1 MLRLRPFWRIAIA
14 ACGLLAPCASAQRY
28 NFKFYGEDEGL
39 KNLAVQ
45 AVLQDR
51 TGFLWV
57 GTQDGLYR
65 YDGNHFTAFTSRDG
79 LPGTRVNALYEDA
92 AGTLWVSTGRGLA
105 RRTHDRFESIA
116 LNGRTVIGRQGIAA
130 DRSGHLYLATDLGL
144 AIGDISKSGVAFRP
158 ADRRAL
164 TEHREAVSV
173 YTDASSVVWFGCG
186 RHLCQLS
193 QQTVTEFGA
202 AQGLPQDR
210 WDAILGD
217 LDGNLW
223 VRSATAL
230 YLRHRGT
237 ERFELQPGLAEST
250 NTFPTMALDAS
261 GRLLAPT
268 NRGLMRQ
275 ADTGWDSIDAEQGV
289 TSNDIS
295 TVFQDREGSIWLG
308 LLGSGLARWLGYG
321 EWQSWT
327 AHDGLSRESVWSIT
341 RDGNGRMWV
350 GTQFGLN
357 YAEEKGG
364 RLTWKRLPVEGL
376 EMVRALATNP
386 DGTLW
391 IGGEPGGLRQFDPRS
406 KQIRTVGK
414 TDGLP
419 IGGIRSVMVDRRGL
433 VWVSANTGLFRSR
446 APVRYP
452 GSAEFEQQFP
462 PGTRQDE
469 KFLNTIEDP
478 GGQVWAAGDFGL
490 ARWSEGVWTRYTKSD
505 GLRADAVA
513 QVAADAD
520 GSIWAGYRDAFGVS
534 RLSFHNRREKPE
546 VTDYSAVNGLRS
558 DKTLFLGFDSDARL
572 WVGTDRGADVFD
584 HLAWRHYGRSEG
596 LIWGDCNTNAF
607 FAEPGGVWIGTS
619 RGLSRFHPAAVAPP
633 NVPPTVVFTSVKFG
647 EFEGD
652 LKPPAE
658 IPYRD
663 NSLRVE
669 FAALTFVQESS
680 VLFRYR
686 IKNRASAWVET
697 SERELN
703 YPNLSPGDYILEIEG
718 RNAQGLWS
726 AEPARLSFQ
735 VLTPW
740 WYSGWFRIASALL
753 ALVFVRLLWRRR
765 TYRLED
771 EKVRLEVAVAHRT
784 QQLFEEKQRV
794 LEEKARTEQ
803 ENAVVQK
810 QKQEIERLLVDAK
823 QSNHLKSEFLAN
835 MSHEIRTPMNG
846 VIGMTDLALATS
858 LTAEQREYLEMS
870 RLSAHSLL
878 ELLND
883 ILDFSKIEAGRLEV
897 NPIEFSLRQCL
908 AESSSIL
915 RFMAQQKRLSLDV
928 RVDDAVPDRLIG
940 DPLRLRQILTNL
952 LGNAI
957 KFTVEGGVGLLVETA
972 SGMTSAA
979 ADEAASGVTLRFS
992 VCDTGIGIPAAQQHV
1007 IFEAFRQA
1015 DGSTTRKYGGTG
1027 LGLAICSRL
1036 ATLMGGVIGVE
1047 SEAGRG
1053 STFRFTSR
1061 FQIASE
1067 AALPAELRP
1076 VDGLSLQN
1084 MMEAV
1089 GTTCGR
1095 LPVNLSVLL
1104 AEDNLINQHLVKRLL
1119 EKRGHSVTVTGSG
1132 REALECVVTGS
1143 FDVIVMDVQMPDMD
1157 GLQASALIRELEKRR
1172 GTYTPILALTAHTMT
1187 GDRERCLAAGMDQ
1200 FINKPIDAER
1210 FVEVVE
1216 AAAVGGRPGAP
1227 VAPVEYAVASL
1238 MPTPSVRRRPS
1249 SLPYAPVVRE

>member
-1 MLRLRPFWRIAIA
+1 MLPLRPIWLMALVASCLA
-14 ACGLLAPCASAQRY
+14 APSALAQRY
-28 NFKFYGEDEGL
+28 NFKFYGEEEGL

-51 TGFLWV
+51 AGFLWV

-79 LPGTRVNALYEDA
+79 LPGTRIEALYESAD
-92 AGTLWVSTGRGLA
+92 GTLWISTGRGLA
-105 RRTHDRFESIA
+105 RRAHERFESVT
-116 LNGRTVIGRQGIAA
+116 LSGRTVIGRQGISS
-130 DRSGHLYLATDLGL
+130 DRNGHLYLATDRGL
-144 AIGDISKSGVAFRP
+144 AIGDISKPGVLIEP
-158 ADRRAL
+158 AGLAQAG
-164 TEHREAVSV
+164 HGAAVSV
-173 YTDASSVVWFGCG
+173 YTDASGLVWFGCG
-186 RHLCQLS
+186 LNLCQWNNRTTTDVS
-193 QQTVTEFGA
+193 A
-202 AQGLPQDR
+202 AQGLPPAR

-217 LDGNLW
+217 LEGNLW

-230 YLRHRGT
+230 YLRRNGSA
-237 ERFELQPGLAEST
+237 RFELQAGLAEST
-250 NTFPTMALDAS
+250 NTFPTMALDP
-261 GRLLAPT
+261 GGHLLAPT

-275 ADTGWDSIDAEQGV
+275 AATGWELIDAEQGI

-295 TVFQDREGSIWLG
+295 AVFQDREGSVWLG

-327 AHDGLSRESVWSIT
+327 AHEGLSRESVWSIA
-341 RDGNGRMWV
+341 RDGSRRMWV

-357 YAEEKGG
+357 YAEEKDG
-364 RLTWKRLPVEGL
+364 RLLWKQLPVGGL
-376 EMVRALATNP
+376 EMVRALAANP
-386 DGTLW
+386 DGALW
-391 IGGEPGGLRQFDPRS
+391 IGGEPGGLRQFNPRS
-406 KQIRTVGK
+406 KQIRTFGK
-414 TDGLP
+414 AEGLP
-419 IGGIRSVMVDRRGL
+419 IGGVRSVMVDHHGL

-446 APVRYP
+446 AAIP
-452 GSAEFEQQFP
+452 SASDATFEQQFP
-462 PGTRQDE
+462 PGSRADE
-469 KFLNTIEDP
+469 KFLKIIEDAR
-478 GGQVWAAGDFGL
+478 GQVWAAGDSGL

-505 GLRADAVA
+505 GLRSDGVA
-513 QVAADAD
+513 QLAEDAD
-520 GSIWAGYRDAFGVS
+520 GSIWAGYRDAFGIS
-534 RLSFHNRREKPE
+534 RLNFPSRGGRPL
-546 VTDYSAVNGLRS
+546 VTDYNSVNGLRS
-558 DKTLFLGFDSDARL
+558 DKTLFLGFDPDGRL
-572 WVGTDRGADVFD
+572 WVGTDRGVDVFD
-584 HLAWRHYGRSEG
+584 HAVWRHYGRSDG

-607 FAEPGGVWIGTS
+607 FAESSGVWIGTS
-619 RGLSRFHPAAVAPP
+619 RGLSRFHSAAVAPP
-633 NVPPTVVFTSVKFG
+633 NVPPPVVFTSVKFG
-647 EFEGD
+647 DLEGD
-652 LKPPAE
+652 LAPPAE

-663 NSLRVE
+663 NSLHVR

-686 IKNRASAWVET
+686 IKNRAKTWVET

-703 YPNLSPGDYILEIEG
+703 YPNLSPGDYTLEVEA

-740 WYSGWFRIASALL
+740 WYSWWFRVAAALL
-753 ALVFVRLLWRRR
+753 ALVFVRLLWQRR
-765 TYRLED
+765 TFRLED
-771 EKVRLEVAVAHRT
+771 DKMRLEVAVAQRT
-784 QQLFEEKQRV
+784 QQLSEEKLRV

-823 QSNHLKSEFLAN
+823 QSNQLKSEFLAN

-897 NPIEFSLRQCL
+897 NPIEFSLRQCIS
-908 AESSSIL
+908 EGSRIF
-915 RFMAQQKRLSLDV
+915 RFMAQQKNLSFETCI
-928 RVDDAVPDRLIG
+928 DDAVPDRLVG

-957 KFTVEGGVGLLVETA
+957 KFTMQGRVELLVEAEPGELANIT
-972 SGMTSAA
+972 
-979 ADEAASGVTLRFS
+979 TLRFS
-992 VCDTGIGIPAAQQHV
+992 VSDTGIGIPAAHQRM

-1036 ATLMGGVIGVE
+1036 VDLMGGTISVD
-1047 SEAGRG
+1047 SEQGHG

-1061 FQIASE
+1061 FQLAPE
-1067 AALPAELRP
+1067 AALPAEMRP
-1076 VDGLSLQN
+1076 VDSISLQN
-1084 MMEAV
+1084 MLEAV
-1089 GTTCGR
+1089 GTSSGR
-1095 LPVNLSVLL
+1095 LPVKLSVLL
-1104 AEDNLINQHLVKRLL
+1104 AEDNIINQHLVKRLL
-1119 EKRGHSVTVTGSG
+1119 EKRGHVVTVTGSG
-1132 REALECVVTGS
+1132 REALERVEMES
-1143 FDVIVMDVQMPDMD
+1143 FDVILMDVQMPNMD
-1157 GLQASALIRELEKRR
+1157 GLQASTRIREIEKQR
-1172 GTYTPILALTAHTMT
+1172 GTYTPILALTAHTMK

-1216 AAAVGGRPGAP
+1216 AAAVAGRPGTPATP
-1227 VAPVEYAVASL
+1227 VDHAKP
-1238 MPTPSVRRRPS
+1238 RR
-1249 SLPYAPVVRE
+1249 LPI

>member
-1 MLRLRPFWRIAIA
+1 MLRLRPVWLMALVACCVA
-14 ACGLLAPCASAQRY
+14 APSALAQRY
-28 NFKFYGEDEGL
+28 NFKFYGEEEGL

-51 TGFLWV
+51 AGFLWV

-79 LPGTRVNALYEDA
+79 LPGTRIEALYESAD
-92 AGTLWVSTGRGLA
+92 GTLWVSTGRGLA
-105 RRTHDRFESIA
+105 RRAHDRFDAVA
-116 LNGRTVIGRQGIAA
+116 LNGRTVIGRQGISS
-130 DRSGHLYLATDLGL
+130 DRNGHLYLATDAGL

-158 ADRRAL
+158 VGPPADLVQA
-164 TEHREAVSV
+164 EHGATVSV
-173 YTDASSVVWFGCG
+173 YTDASGVVWFGCG
-186 RHLCQLS
+186 LDLCELENR
-193 QQTVTEFGA
+193 TITDMGA
-202 AQGLPQDR
+202 KQGLPADR

-217 LDGNLW
+217 LEGNLW

-230 YLRHRGT
+230 YLRRNGSA
-237 ERFELQPGLAEST
+237 RFELQAGLAEST
-250 NTFPTMALDAS
+250 NTFPTMALDPA

-268 NRGLMRQ
+268 NRGLMRKT
-275 ADTGWDSIDAEQGV
+275 ATGWELIDAEQGI

-295 TVFQDREGSIWLG
+295 AVFQDREGSVWLG

-327 AHDGLSRESVWSIT
+327 AHEGLSRESVWSIT
-341 RDGNGRMWV
+341 RDGSGRMWV

-357 YAEEKGG
+357 YAEEKSG
-364 RLTWKRLPVEGL
+364 RLLWKQLPVAGL
-376 EMVRALATNP
+376 EMVRALAANP

-391 IGGEPGGLRQFDPRS
+391 IGGEPGGLRQFNPRGE
-406 KQIRTVGK
+406 QIRTFGK
-414 TDGLP
+414 SDGLP
-419 IGGIRSVMVDRRGL
+419 IGGVRSVMVDRHGL

-446 APVRYP
+446 APVRS
-452 GSAEFEQQFP
+452 GDKVEFEQQSP
-462 PGTRQDE
+462 PGSRADE
-469 KFLNTIEDP
+469 KFLKIIEDSR
-478 GGQVWAAGDFGL
+478 GQVWAAGDAGL

-505 GLRADAVA
+505 GLRSDGVA
-513 QVAADAD
+513 QLAADAD

-534 RLSFHNRREKPE
+534 RLTFHSGGLKPE
-546 VTDYSAVNGLRS
+546 VTDYSAANGLRS
-558 DKTLFLGFDSDARL
+558 DKTLFLGFDSDGRL
-572 WVGTDRGADVFD
+572 WVGTDRGVDVFD
-584 HLAWRHYGRSEG
+584 HAVWRHYGRSDG

-607 FAEPGGVWIGTS
+607 FAEPSGVWIGTS
-619 RGLSRFHPAAVAPP
+619 RGVSRFHSAAVAPP
-633 NVPPTVVFTSVKFG
+633 NVPPTVVFASVKFG
-647 EFEGD
+647 DLEGD
-652 LKPPAE
+652 LAAPAE

-663 NSLRVE
+663 NSLHVR

-686 IKNRASAWVET
+686 IKNRSRAWVET

-703 YPNLSPGDYILEIEG
+703 YPNLVPGDYTLEVEA
-718 RNAQGLWS
+718 RNAQGQWS

-740 WYSGWFRIASALL
+740 WYSWWFRVAAALL
-753 ALVFVRLLWRRR
+753 ALVLVRLLWQRR

-771 EKVRLEVAVAHRT
+771 EKMRLEVAVAQRT
-784 QQLFEEKQRV
+784 QQLSEEKQRV

-803 ENAVVQK
+803 ENSVVQK

-823 QSNHLKSEFLAN
+823 QSNRLKSEFLAN

-897 NPIEFSLRQCL
+897 NPIEFSLRQCI
-908 AESSSIL
+908 AEGSRIF
-915 RFMAQQKRLSLDV
+915 RFMAQQKNLSFDT
-928 RVDDAVPDRLIG
+928 RVEDAVVDRLIG

-957 KFTVEGGVGLLVETA
+957 KFTVQGRVELLVEADPAETA
-972 SGMTSAA
+972 N
-979 ADEAASGVTLRFS
+979 GVALRFS
-992 VCDTGIGIPAAQQHV
+992 VSDTGIGIPAQQQQM

-1036 ATLMGGVIGVE
+1036 VDLMGGTISVD
-1047 SEAGRG
+1047 SAQGRG

-1061 FQIASE
+1061 FQLAPE
-1067 AALPAELRP
+1067 AALPAEMRP
-1076 VDGLSLQN
+1076 VDSISLQN
-1084 MMEAV
+1084 MLGAV
-1089 GTTCGR
+1089 GITSGR
-1095 LPVNLSVLL
+1095 LPVKLAVLL
-1104 AEDNLINQHLVKRLL
+1104 AEDNIINQHLVKRLL

-1132 REALECVVTGS
+1132 REALERVAAES
-1143 FDVIVMDVQMPDMD
+1143 FDVIMMDVQMPDMD
-1157 GLQASALIRELEKRR
+1157 GLQASSRIREIEKQR
-1172 GTYTPILALTAHTMT
+1172 GTYTPILALTAHTMK

-1200 FINKPIDAER
+1200 FINKPIDAEH

-1216 AAAVGGRPGAP
+1216 AAAVDRRPGTPAAP
-1227 VAPVEYAVASL
+1227 VDYAE
-1238 MPTPSVRRRPS
+1238 PWRPPLKNS
-1249 SLPYAPVVRE
+1249 

>member
-1 MLRLRPFWRIAIA
+1 
-14 ACGLLAPCASAQRY
+14 
-28 NFKFYGEDEGL
+28 
-39 KNLAVQ
+39 
-45 AVLQDR
+45 
-51 TGFLWV
+51 
-57 GTQDGLYR
+57 
-65 YDGNHFTAFTSRDG
+65 
-79 LPGTRVNALYEDA
+79 
-92 AGTLWVSTGRGLA
+92 
-105 RRTHDRFESIA
+105 
-116 LNGRTVIGRQGIAA
+116 
-130 DRSGHLYLATDLGL
+130 
-144 AIGDISKSGVAFRP
+144 
-158 ADRRAL
+158 
-164 TEHREAVSV
+164 
-173 YTDASSVVWFGCG
+173 
-186 RHLCQLS
+186 
-193 QQTVTEFGA
+193 
-202 AQGLPQDR
+202 
-210 WDAILGD
+210 
-217 LDGNLW
+217 
-223 VRSATAL
+223 
-230 YLRHRGT
+230 
-237 ERFELQPGLAEST
+237 
-250 NTFPTMALDAS
+250 MALDPA

-275 ADTGWDSIDAEQGV
+275 ASAGWELIGAEQGV

-295 TVFQDREGSIWLG
+295 TVFQDREGSVWLG

-327 AHDGLSRESVWSIT
+327 AHEGLSRESVWSIT
-341 RDGNGRMWV
+341 RDGSGRMWV

-364 RLTWKRLPVEGL
+364 RLIWKQLPVEGL
-376 EMVRALATNP
+376 EMVRALASNP

-391 IGGEPGGLRQFDPRS
+391 IGGEPGGLRLFNPRS
-406 KQIRTVGK
+406 KQIRVFGK
-414 TDGLP
+414 ADGLP
-419 IGGIRSVMVDRRGL
+419 IGGVRSVLVDRHGL

-446 APVRYP
+446 APVRSA
-452 GSAEFEQQFP
+452 GMAEFEQQFP

-469 KFLNTIEDP
+469 KFLKIIEDVR
-478 GGQVWAAGDFGL
+478 GQVWAAGDSGL
-490 ARWSEGVWTRYTKSD
+490 ARWSEAVWTRYTKSD
-505 GLRADAVA
+505 GLRSNGVA
-513 QVAADAD
+513 QLAADMD
-520 GSIWAGYRDAFGVS
+520 GSIWAGYRDAFGIS
-534 RLSFHNRREKPE
+534 RLSFPSGGGRPL
-546 VTDYSAVNGLRS
+546 VTDYNSVNGLRS
-558 DKTLFLGFDSDARL
+558 DKTLFLGFDPGGRL
-572 WVGTDRGADVFD
+572 WVGTDRGVDVFD
-584 HLAWRHYGRSEG
+584 HTAWRHYGRSDG

-607 FAEPGGVWIGTS
+607 FAESSSVWIGTS
-619 RGLSRFHPAAVAPP
+619 RGLSRFHSAAVAPP

-647 EFEGD
+647 DLEGD
-652 LKPPAE
+652 VAPPAE

-663 NSLRVE
+663 NSLHVR

-686 IKNRASAWVET
+686 IKNRSRAWVET

-703 YPNLSPGDYILEIEG
+703 YPNLVPGDYTLEVEA

-726 AEPARLSFQ
+726 VEPARLSFQ

-740 WYSGWFRIASALL
+740 WYSWWFRVAAALL
-753 ALVFVRLLWRRR
+753 ALVLVRLLWQRR

-771 EKVRLEVAVAHRT
+771 DKMRLEVAVAQRT
-784 QQLFEEKQRV
+784 QQLSEEKQRV

-823 QSNHLKSEFLAN
+823 QSNQLKSEFLAN

-897 NPIEFSLRQCL
+897 NPIEFSLRQCIS
-908 AESSSIL
+908 EGSRIF
-915 RFMAQQKRLSLDV
+915 RFMAQQKNLSFET
-928 RVDDAVPDRLIG
+928 RVVNAVPDRLVG

-957 KFTVEGGVGLLVETA
+957 KFTVQGRVELLVDAE
-972 SGMTSAA
+972 SGVSDSAA
-979 ADEAASGVTLRFS
+979 ASAAAAREPASGVTLRFTVS
-992 VCDTGIGIPAAQQHV
+992 DTGIGIPAAHQQM

-1036 ATLMGGVIGVE
+1036 VDLMGGTIAVDSAPGH
-1047 SEAGRG
+1047 G

-1061 FQIASE
+1061 FQLAPE
-1067 AALPAELRP
+1067 AALPAEMRP
-1076 VDGLSLQN
+1076 VDSISLRN
-1084 MMEAV
+1084 MLGAV
-1089 GTTCGR
+1089 GTTSGR

-1104 AEDNLINQHLVKRLL
+1104 AEDNVINQHLVKRLL

-1132 REALECVVTGS
+1132 REALERVAAES
-1143 FDVIVMDVQMPDMD
+1143 FDVILMDVQMPDMD
-1157 GLQASALIRELEKRR
+1157 GLQASTRIREIEKGR
-1172 GTYTPILALTAHTMT
+1172 GTYTPILALTAHTMK

-1216 AAAVGGRPGAP
+1216 AAAGDGRPG
-1227 VAPVEYAVASL
+1227 S
-1238 MPTPSVRRRPS
+1238 PTPVDYAKPRR
-1249 SLPYAPVVRE
+1249 LPLKNS